1 MPIIGLVALGAAF
14 IGSQIDNAVKAKF
27 GNPVVDNGFSTSRVL
42 VTGALLVFIGLG
54 VKKILK

>member
-1 MPIIGLVALGAAF
+1 MPLVLALGAVF
-14 IGSQIDNAVKAKF
+14 VGSQIDNIVKAKF
-27 GNPVVDNGFSTSRVL
+27 GAPVVENGFSTSRLL

>member
-1 MPIIGLVALGAAF
+1 MPLALIALGAAF
-14 IGSQIDNAVKAKF
+14 VGSQIDNAVKAKF
-27 GNPVVDNGFSTSRVL
+27 GTPVIENGFSTSRVL